1 MQTVFII
8 QCQGWGDMALYD
20 EDTYVNVSA
29 HSTLELANAEIA
41 RMYAEDCVDAQDHP
55 MRVEQLA
62 FNSPAL

>member
-8 QCQGWGDMALYD
+8 QAQGWGDD
-20 EDTYVNVSA
+20 EDEYVNVSA
-29 HSTLELANAEIA
+29 HSTLARANAEIA
-41 RMYAEDCVDAQDHP
+41 RMYAEDCVDEHITP

>member
-1 MQTVFII
+1 
-8 QCQGWGDMALYD
+8 MALYD
-20 EDTYVNVSA
+20 EDVYVNVSA

-41 RMYAEDCVDAQDHP
+41 RMYAQDCVDAQDHP

>member
-8 QCQGWGDMALYD
+8 QCMGWGDMDLYD
-20 EDTYVNVSA
+20 EDVYVNVSA

-41 RMYAEDCVDAQDHP
+41 RMYAEDWVDAQDHP

-62 FNSPAL
+62 FNSPPL

>member
-1 MQTVFII
+1 METVFVI
-8 QCQGWGDMALYD
+8 QAQGWGDD
-20 EDTYVNVSA
+20 EDEYVNVSA

-41 RMYAEDCVDAQDHP
+41 RMYAEDCVDADITP